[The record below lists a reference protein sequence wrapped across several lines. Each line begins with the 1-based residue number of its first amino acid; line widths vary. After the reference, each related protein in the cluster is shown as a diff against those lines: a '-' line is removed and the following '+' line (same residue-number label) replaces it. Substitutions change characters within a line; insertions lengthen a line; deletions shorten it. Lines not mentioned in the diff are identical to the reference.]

1 MQECGFRA
9 KAVRGYRA
17 KAHLHRFY
25 ARQPNRLRG
34 LTASRPNQIWVGD
47 ITYLA
52 VGGHWHYLAV
62 VMDHFSRRVLAWTV
76 GRRRDGRVTR
86 AVLAAAVQRRR
97 PARGL
102 IFHSDRGTEY
112 LGAVFRD
119 ALAARGIAQS
129 ASELGPGDNAR
140 MESFFHSL
148 KGEAIRG
155 QQFADVAAL
164 RATLRRYFHYYNHAR
179 AHSALA
185 YQSPV
190 AFERRVA

>member
-1 MQECGFRA
+1 MQQCGLRA
-9 KAVRGYRA
+9 KAVRGYRT

-25 ARQPNRLRG
+25 GRLPNRLRG
-34 LTASRPNQIWVGD
+34 LRATRADQVWVGD

-52 VGGHWHYLAV
+52 VAGHWHYLAV
-62 VMDHFSRRVLAWTV
+62 VMDHFSRRVLAWTL

-86 AVLAAAVQRRR
+86 TVLAAAVQRRR
-97 PARGL
+97 PGRGL

-112 LGAVFRD
+112 LGAIFRA
-119 ALAARGIAQS
+119 ALAAHGITQS
-129 ASELGPGDNAR
+129 ASETGPGDNAR

-155 QQFADVAAL
+155 QHFADVATL
-164 RATLRRYFHYYNHAR
+164 RAALRRYFRYYNHTR
-179 AHSALA
+179 AHSALG
-185 YQSPV
+185 YTSPV